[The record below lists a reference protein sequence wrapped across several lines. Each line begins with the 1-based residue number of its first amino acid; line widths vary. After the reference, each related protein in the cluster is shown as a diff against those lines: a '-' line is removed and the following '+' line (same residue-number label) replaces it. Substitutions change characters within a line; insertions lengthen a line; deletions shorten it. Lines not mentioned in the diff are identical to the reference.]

1 MNCLQ
6 YVRLAL
12 AAMAVFAAALTV
24 NGAPRPNIIVSM
36 ADDMGYSDL
45 GCYGGEIRT
54 PNIDRLA
61 ERGLRFTQF
70 YNTSRCCPTR
80 ASLLTGLYPHQA
92 GVGRMTFDE
101 ELPGYQGTL
110 SRNVVTI
117 AEVLRA
123 AGYSTA
129 MVGKWHLSLT
139 KSTPDNAL
147 WVSHRLGLGE
157 FSDPESYPTAR
168 GFDEYWGTIW
178 GVVDFFDPF
187 SLVHNVKP
195 VRSVPKDFYYTD
207 AISDKAVEYIGKYGK
222 GEKPFFLYVAHSAPH
237 WPLHAL
243 PEDIAKYKDTY
254 KAGWD
259 KIREA
264 RYRRM
269 VKMGLIEADSAVL
282 SERHGKEVRWE
293 ENPHRE
299 WDARAMAVHAVMI
312 DRLDQGVGRILAKLK
327 AIEQLDNTLI
337 LFFPDNG
344 ASPERPA
351 NFGPGFDRPSHMR
364 NGTQIR
370 YAVDKKVLPG
380 PQDTYA
386 GIGPMWANASNTP
399 FRYWKKE
406 QYEGGIATPLIAHWP
421 SGIEAKEGSVTS
433 QPGHVVDIMATAAEL
448 AGASHPKTIR
458 GAKVIPIQG
467 RSLMPILRGESR
479 PVDEPLFWEHFG
491 SRAVRQG
498 DWKLVALEG
507 QPWELYDLAKDRTET
522 SDLAAKHPERVEEL
536 GGLWQSWAERAQ
548 VFPQPKPR
556 P

>member
-1 MNCLQ
+1 MNCFRH
-6 YVRLAL
+6 VRLAL
-12 AAMAVFAAALTV
+12 AAILVFASVLTISAAS
-24 NGAPRPNIIVSM
+24 RPNIIVIM

-54 PNIDRLA
+54 PSIDRLA
-61 ERGLRFTQF
+61 ENGLRFTQF

-101 ELPGYQGTL
+101 GLPGYQGTL
-110 SRNVVTI
+110 SRNAVTI
-117 AEVLRA
+117 AEVLRT

-147 WVSHRLGLGE
+147 WVSHRLGLSE
-157 FSDPESYPTAR
+157 FSDLDSYPTAR

-178 GVVDFFDPF
+178 GVVNFFDPF
-187 SLVHNVKP
+187 SLVHNTTP

-207 AISDKAVEYIGKYGK
+207 AISDKAVEYIEKYGK

-243 PEDIAKYKDTY
+243 PEDIAKYQDTY
-254 KAGWD
+254 NAGWD

-269 VKMGLIEADSAVL
+269 VQMDLIEADSAVL
-282 SERHGKEVRWE
+282 SERHEKEVRWD

-299 WDARAMAVHAVMI
+299 WDARAMAVHAAMV
-312 DRLDQGVGRILAKLK
+312 DRLDQGVARILAKLE
-327 AIEQLDNTLI
+327 AMEQLDNTLI
-337 LFFPDNG
+337 LFLSDNG
-344 ASPERPA
+344 ASPERPEK
-351 NFGPGFDRPSHMR
+351 FGPGFDRPSHLR
-364 NGTQIR
+364 DGTPIR

-380 PQDTYA
+380 PADSYA

-421 SGIEAKEGSVTS
+421 GGMVAKEGSITA

-448 AGASHPKTIR
+448 AGARHPKTSR
-458 GAKVIPIQG
+458 GLKVMPVEG
-467 RSLMPILRGESR
+467 RSLAPIFRGESR
-479 PVDEPLFWEHFG
+479 PAGEPLYWEHFG
-491 SRAVRQG
+491 GRAVRQG
-498 DWKLVALEG
+498 DWKLVALKDE
-507 QPWELYDLAKDRTET
+507 PWELYDLATDRTET
-522 SDLAAKHPERVEEL
+522 RDVAAKHPERVEEL
-536 GGLWQSWAERAQ
+536 SALWQSWAERAQ
-548 VFPQPKPR
+548 VFPRPKPR